1 MQIEKEEIE
10 HISIVLEE
18 MKVALIEKNSTKLR
32 DLSDNTIHMSC
43 SHQDAESI
51 TIVILAYVLSKIV
64 EREDYSRFKNWE
76 NFVEKFNYLL
86 NLASKS
92 IKLRNEKT
100 FREGIEK
107 AIETLKNISKDETS
121 YIQDL
126 IKKACIN
133 KASKIYEHGISL
145 QQTAKLLG
153 ISQWELSDYVGQKSI
168 EVVKETKK
176 VDTKKR
182 AKIALE
188 FFGK

>member
-51 TIVILAYVLSKIV
+51 TIAILAYVLSKIV